1 MNQLYR
7 LGKHALAVY
16 QSLKIKLMLHRRCQ
30 ILLIEDELEEIEYF
44 RRLLSKAKSP
54 SFKQGFETI
63 VAQSLEKGLQE
74 LARNNID
81 VIFLDLMLTDS
92 RGIKTLSVI
101 LEAAPSLPI
110 IVYTI
115 LDEAAAVKAL
125 ELGAI
130 GYLHK
135 TEIDTNLLV
144 YAIRSAIE
152 RKQHLN
158 NLNQQQ
164 KEQQKAEVEQLE
176 AFSTSAGT
184 NANLSSSESLRESKP
199 DIFAEL
205 VQNYSEIMD
214 LSLEE
219 QAYKVEHNISEKLS
233 ALARQLGFMQAT
245 PKDVIEIHTT
255 VIKEKTNHSRKYQAY
270 AKEARLTILQ
280 LMGYLTAYYRK
291 YFIGLNQINLDK
303 NRLDLEAD

>member
-1 MNQLYR
+1 
-7 LGKHALAVY
+7 
-16 QSLKIKLMLHRRCQ
+16 MLNHRCQ
-30 ILLIEDELEEIEYF
+30 VLLIEDEFEEIEYF
-44 RRLLSKAKSP
+44 RRLLSKAKCS
-54 SFKQGFETI
+54 SFKQGFEVI
-63 VAQSLEKGLQE
+63 VAQSLENGLE
-74 LARNNID
+74 LLAVNDID

-92 RGIKTLSVI
+92 RGIKTLAGMI
-101 LEAAPSLPI
+101 EAAPNLPI

-152 RKQHLN
+152 RQQQVNILKQ
-158 NLNQQQ
+158 QQQ
-164 KEQQKAEVEQLE
+164 KEQENAEFEQLE
-176 AFSTSAGT
+176 AFAASTSA
-184 NANLSSSESLRESKP
+184 NANLSGSESLRESKP

-205 VQNYSEIMD
+205 VQNYSEIID
-214 LSLEE
+214 LALEE
-219 QAYKVEHNISEKLS
+219 KAYKVEHNSSDKLS

-245 PKDVIEIHTT
+245 PRDTIEIHTT
-255 VIKEKTNHSRKYQAY
+255 VLKEKTNHNSRKSQFY
-270 AKEARLTILQ
+270 AKEARLIILE

-291 YFIGLNQINLDK
+291 YFIGLNKINIDNINK
-303 NRLDLEAD
+303 DLESG